1 MTTNPPKMCNF
12 NFSDEPESSV
22 SNRIAS
28 LQSEEA
34 VAVEKV
40 EDNLDLVLDDNLD
53 IVSDEESTSPI
64 KFERKK
70 LIEKHDI
77 FDIPKKKKKVLE
89 DMPDNIGVM
98 PDEVKEDLLQDTM
111 ESQVSYVPTVKVKKK
126 RKPMTEEHKAKL
138 GLAREKAVIARKA
151 KAVLR
156 AADKALDEEEK
167 VLVKKQ
173 RVKRVQKLKEEIEDE
188 PKEASYAP
196 THMGQQGLS
205 KKDLEEAQLDT
216 LIKYEA
222 MRKERKEKKKQEA
235 MVNAEKN
242 KMLKNIQRATG
253 LYSYGDGSNRF
264 DGCY

>member
-28 LQSEEA
+28 AEA
-34 VAVEKV
+34 TVEKV
-40 EDNLDLVLDDNLD
+40 DDNLDLVLDDNLD
-53 IVSDEESTSPI
+53 IVSDEESASPI

-89 DMPDNIGVM
+89 EMPDNIGVM
-98 PDEVKEDLLQDTM
+98 PDEVKDDLLQDTM

-188 PKEASYAP
+188 PKEPKEASYAP

>member
-1 MTTNPPKMCNF
+1 MSTNPPKMCNF

-28 LQSEEA
+28 AQA
-34 VAVEKV
+34 VAVEQV
-40 EDNLDLVLDDNLD
+40 DDNLDLVLDDNLD
-53 IVSDEESTSPI
+53 IVSDEESDSPI

-98 PDEVKEDLLQDTM
+98 PDEVKADLLQDTM

-138 GLAREKAVIARKA
+138 ALAREKAVIARKA

-173 RVKRVQKLKEEIEDE
+173 RVKRVQKLKEEVEEDK

>member
-28 LQSEEA
+28 AEA
-34 VAVEKV
+34 AVEKV

-53 IVSDEESTSPI
+53 IVSDEESASPI

-138 GLAREKAVIARKA
+138 ALAREKAVIARKA